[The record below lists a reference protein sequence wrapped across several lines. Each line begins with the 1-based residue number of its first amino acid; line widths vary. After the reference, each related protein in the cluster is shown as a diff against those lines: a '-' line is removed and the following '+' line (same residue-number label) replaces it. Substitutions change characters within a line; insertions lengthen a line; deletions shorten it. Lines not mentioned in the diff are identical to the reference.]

1 MLLYYLVCV
10 TIATVLYLF
19 KCNAKITLLHLFT
32 KFASTSTVYIYIYIV
47 VSSIDVAVFFVVSK
61 ANASVVMRI
70 WIITNCIDILHMDIA
85 TIIVIVDGTLALLS
99 IVVTVISNWLI

>member
-32 KFASTSTVYIYIYIV
+32 KFASTSTVYIYIV

-85 TIIVIVDGTLALLS
+85 TIIVIVDGTLVLLS

>member
-32 KFASTSTVYIYIYIV
+32 KFTSTSTVYIYIV